1 MRLSGTGVI
10 DRRDPTV
17 SICIPTLRGYSN
29 LLALLQ
35 SIERHTHV
43 DYEVVIVDS
52 GSRVRG
58 FPVPMNQ
65 AMRAARGRVIVGLN
79 DDVEVTPGWIEPLVA
94 AIDAGAWMVS
104 PDQTSTDG
112 NQCFC
117 GWCVAFSRTALWCED
132 LWYDEQ
138 FGIWCTDVDL
148 AKRLHEAG
156 HPPVRVAIPEPLRHA
171 LNATTSQPAVQDVI
185 NDEAVADL
193 DRYERKWGS
202 RAETDKHA
210 LAP

>member
-1 MRLSGTGVI
+1 MI
-10 DRRDPTV
+10 DRRPPEV
-17 SICIPTLRGYSN
+17 SICIPTLRGYDN
-29 LLALLQ
+29 LLALLR
-35 SIERHTHV
+35 SIEAHTPV

-65 AMRAARGRVIVGLN
+65 AMRAARARVIVGLN

-94 AIDAGAWMVS
+94 AIDAGAWVAS

-112 NQCFC
+112 NQCIC
-117 GWCVAFSRTALWCED
+117 GWCVAFNQHALKINW
-132 LWYDEQ
+132 LYYDER

-148 AKRLHEAG
+148 CKRLHADG
-156 HPPVRVAIPEPLRHA
+156 HPPVRVAIPEPLRHQ
-171 LNATTSQPAVQDVI
+171 LNATTSQPEVQDVI